1 MSFGKGGLG
10 GNPYPRLAAFLTE
23 TDRETAAIRGKCY
36 RFDVDLRQIL
46 WHTKK
51 MKGGDVVDTKMD
63 LRPPIRRSWLRLRL
77 GKAYYTGKRYLLWC
91 SPKYRWAK
99 TRKEERLPC
108 VQFSHATP
116 LMRHLRGEEMVW
128 QENKVTNLK
137 LAVKR
142 LDGLILYPGE
152 TFSYWK
158 RIGKPTARKGYKEGM
173 VLFLGQI
180 GGDIGGG
187 LCQLSNLIFWM
198 TLHTP
203 LTVTER
209 YRHSH
214 DVFPDANRTQPFGSG
229 ATCAYPHRDLMIR
242 NDTDRPYQLCL
253 RVGETH
259 LEGAWRSTEPPAL
272 QFRVIEKDARIDQAS
287 WGGYIRHN
295 QLWREVYGL
304 SGALLE
310 EQYLC
315 TNDAIM
321 MYSPL
326 LSAAPADGE

>member
-1 MSFGKGGLG
+1 M
-10 GNPYPRLAAFLTE
+10 
-23 TDRETAAIRGKCY
+23 
-36 RFDVDLRQIL
+36 VDPKNRA
-46 WHTKK
+46 
-51 MKGGDVVDTKMD
+51 
-63 LRPPIRRSWLRLRL
+63 LRPPIQRSWLRLRL
-77 GKAYYTGKRYLLWC
+77 GKAYYAARRYALWC
-91 SPKYRWAK
+91 SPRYRWA
-99 TRKEERLPC
+99 RERRQDSLPYL
-108 VQFSHATP
+108 QASHETP
-116 LMRHLRGEEMVW
+116 LLRQLRGEDMEL
-128 QENKVTNLK
+128 QRNKVVNLR
-137 LAVKR
+137 LAAAK
-142 LDGLILYPGE
+142 LDGVLLRPGE
-152 TFSYWK
+152 TLSYW
-158 RIGKPTARKGYKEGM
+158 RLIGKPSARRGYLPGM
-173 VLFLGQI
+173 VLFLGRI
-180 GGDIGGG
+180 GSDVGGG

-198 TLHTP
+198 TLHTD
-203 LTVTER
+203 LTVAER

-214 DVFPDANRTQPFGSG
+214 DVFPDAHRTQPFGTG

-295 QLWREVYGL
+295 QLWREVYGP

-326 LSAAPADGE
+326 LSAATADDK

>member
-1 MSFGKGGLG
+1 M
-10 GNPYPRLAAFLTE
+10 
-23 TDRETAAIRGKCY
+23 
-36 RFDVDLRQIL
+36 
-46 WHTKK
+46 
-51 MKGGDVVDTKMD
+51 
-63 LRPPIRRSWLRLRL
+63 
-77 GKAYYTGKRYLLWC
+77 
-91 SPKYRWAK
+91 
-99 TRKEERLPC
+99 
-108 VQFSHATP
+108 
-116 LMRHLRGEEMVW
+116 
-128 QENKVTNLK
+128 
-137 LAVKR
+137 
-142 LDGLILYPGE
+142 
-152 TFSYWK
+152 
-158 RIGKPTARKGYKEGM
+158 
-173 VLFLGQI
+173 LFLGQI

-259 LEGAWRSTEPPAL
+259 LEGAWYSVEPPAL
-272 QFRVIEKDARIDQAS
+272 RFRVLERDARIDQAA

-326 LSAAPADGE
+326 LPAAPADGE